1 MRVEAVCMASG
12 PSLTV
17 EDIERVR
24 VWRQSGSDRL
34 VYVTNTTF
42 RNALWADVLFSMD
55 GKWWRA
61 YSTEAKATFKGELVT
76 SSQAYKSYGITFSRH
91 LTFGNTGAGM
101 VNLAFHRGARRII
114 LLGYDAQV
122 INGKV
127 HHHGDHPAPLHNALS
142 HSHWPGQFA
151 RLADALKGKAEII
164 NCSRETA
171 LKCWP
176 RVALEDAFETNKS
189 RDGIGRQ
196 PLPASGY
203 AIFG

>member
-1 MRVEAVCMASG
+1 MQVEAVCLASG
-12 PSLTV
+12 PSLTG
-17 EDIERVR
+17 EDIERAR
-24 VWRQSGSDRL
+24 EWRQGASNRL

-42 RNALWADVLFSMD
+42 RSALWADVLFSMD

-61 YSTEAKATFKGELVT
+61 YALEAKATFKGELVT
-76 SSQAYKSYGITFSRH
+76 SSQSYKSHGLIFSRH
-91 LTFGNTGAGM
+91 LTFGNSGAGQI
-101 VNLAFHRGARRII
+101 NLAFQRGARRII
-114 LLGYDAQV
+114 LLGYDCQMT
-122 INGKV
+122 NGKA
-127 HHHGDHPAPLHNALS
+127 HHYGDHPLPLQNALS

-151 RLADALKGKAEII
+151 RLAEALKGKAEII

-176 RVALEDAFETNKS
+176 RAPLENVLETNP
-189 RDGIGRQ
+189 RGDGVRGQ